1 MLSMFPVT
9 VTELRDKC
17 DYNPEKDSY
26 RYHVILGKQYPPF
39 GEVVDYS
46 YNDDGTVSLIVDA
59 VWADEGSDIAF
70 RNTLTVKPEDDG
82 TFKYMSNHIEKVECD
97 IPVYSD

>member
-1 MLSMFPVT
+1 MFPVT
-9 VTELRDKC
+9 VTELRDNC
-17 DYNPEKDSY
+17 DYNSEKDSY
-26 RYHVILGKQYPPF
+26 RYHVIIGKQYPPF
-39 GEVVDYS
+39 GEVVDYT

-59 VWADEGSDIAF
+59 VWADKGSDIAF

-82 TFKYMSNHIEKVECD
+82 TFKYMSNHIEKMECD